1 MYLRRR
7 LAMSRPLVRAVP
19 RRPTNITLPAPLLA
33 EARTLGLNVSQ
44 VCERGLVAEIAA
56 ARARQWLLEN
66 REALESSRR
75 YVERNGLPL
84 AEYRQF

>member
-1 MYLRRR
+1 
-7 LAMSRPLVRAVP
+7 MSRPLVRTVP

-84 AEYRQF
+84 ADYRQF